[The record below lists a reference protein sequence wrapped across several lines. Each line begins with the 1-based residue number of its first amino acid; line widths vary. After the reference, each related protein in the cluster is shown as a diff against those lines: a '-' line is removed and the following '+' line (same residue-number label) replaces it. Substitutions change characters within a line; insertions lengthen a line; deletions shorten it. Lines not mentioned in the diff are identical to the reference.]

1 MKLLFSFLFSLAGF
15 ISQAQTADEIVQQY
29 SNAMGGLDAFK
40 KVQTAKISG
49 NLNVQGMDLPLT
61 VQIINGRAFR
71 TDVDAMGQAVTSS
84 FKDGKGWTVNPFNG
98 IETPTDVEGS
108 DLVDYKSQSNL
119 ASSLMDYKA
128 LGHTIELT
136 GQEMV
141 EGVNT
146 YKIKLTAKEDGRVTN
161 YYLGA
166 KDYLPVKVSSLK
178 TLQGTEMEV
187 ETWFSNLKEFA
198 GLKFFMT
205 RDQKVS
211 GQVFQSIIYTN
222 IELNV
227 PVDEKVFDK

>member
-1 MKLLFSFLFSLAGF
+1 MKLLFSFLSLLAVTLC
-15 ISQAQTADEIVQQY
+15 QAQTADEIVQKY
-29 SNAMGGLDAFK
+29 SDAMGGLDAFK
-40 KVQTAKISG
+40 KVQTAKITG

-84 FKDGKGWTVNPFNG
+84 FKDGKGWTLNPFSG

-128 LGHTIELT
+128 LGHAIELL

-146 YKIKLTAKEDGRVTN
+146 YKIKLTAKEDGRVTH
-161 YYLGA
+161 YYISA
-166 KDYLPVKVSSLK
+166 KEFLPIKVSSQK
-178 TLQGTEMEV
+178 VMQGNEMEV
-187 ETWFSNLKEFA
+187 ETWFSNLKDFA
-198 GLKFFMT
+198 GLKFFMS

-211 GQVFQSIIYTN
+211 GQVFQRIIYSN

-227 PVDEKVFDK
+227 PIDEKVFDK